1 MLFDDGLVFL
11 VNAQIHREQRSAVG
25 KEALG
30 VEQRVFQM
38 VVPHIRLRKG
48 GIDKIVCCGVLPFQK
63 KLGGKLVVRLQEV
76 NLGIFKLYILHI
88 LHKLAVVIVPKDEF
102 TGIAGKLSI
111 QPVYDLFDVHFR
123 HAALLLL
130 VYDHP

>member
-11 VNAQIHREQRSAVG
+11 VNAQIHREQRGAVG
-25 KEALG
+25 IEALG

-38 VVPHIRLRKG
+38 VVPYIRLGEG
-48 GIDKIVCCGVLPFQK
+48 GVDEIVCGGVLPFQK
-63 KLGGKLVVRLQEV
+63 KLGGKLVIRLQKV
-76 NLGIFKLYILHI
+76 DFSVFQLYILHI
-88 LHKLAVVIVPKDEF
+88 LHKLAVIVIPKNEL

-111 QPVYDLFDVHFR
+111 QPVYDLFDVHFC

-130 VYDHP
+130 VYDYP